1 MPKGRPKKLRKSF
14 YETTN
19 GHSCVRFLFKEM
31 EKKQIHELDFARHVG
46 IERNT
51 VRNWRV
57 QTMPRVDTLDA
68 ALNALGYKLAVVPIE
83 GGK

>member
-1 MPKGRPKKLRKSF
+1 MPRQYRKKLRKSF

-31 EKKQIHELDFARHVG
+31 EKKQIHELDFARRVG

-51 VRNWRV
+51 IRNWRI

-68 ALNALGYKLAVVPIE
+68 ALNALGYRLAVVPIE

>member
-1 MPKGRPKKLRKSF
+1 
-14 YETTN
+14 
-19 GHSCVRFLFKEM
+19 VRFLFKEM
-31 EKKQIHELDFARHVG
+31 EKKQIHELDFARRVG

-51 VRNWRV
+51 IRNWRI

-68 ALNALGYKLAVVPIE
+68 ALNALGYRLAVVPIE